1 MHIDSIKH
9 NGIQTCIS
17 ENILESVGVIDLA
30 IIHDE
35 NIDYWGMDLSMGAIT
50 SLVINTDR

>member
-35 NIDYWGMDLSMGAIT
+35 NS
-50 SLVINTDR
+50 VIIGEWIHLWEL